1 MHGGTL
7 MIAHR
12 TSAFIA
18 LACIVVVAVGVHFA
32 PDELLQRLGFGGV
45 GPQVVP
51 LPATTADQS
60 VELPERVALS
70 LRVEAAQER
79 DFPIEKE
86 AVGSIDFNEDMT
98 LQVFAPYQGRII
110 DLLAKIGDEVKKGQ
124 PLYTID
130 SPDLVQAASTLIT
143 TAGVLELTTRTL
155 TRLRDLAKTN
165 AVPQKDLEQA
175 ISDQQAAEG
184 AYKAARDAVR
194 IFGKTE
200 EKMDRM
206 VVERHVDPVLVVPA
220 PIGGRITARNAAPG
234 LFVQPGGAPA
244 PYALADIS
252 TMWMLANVHE
262 SESPRF
268 KVGQAVKARVL
279 AYADRTFDG
288 KITTLGPSVDPT
300 THRVLIRS
308 EIADPEH
315 LLRSGMFATFV
326 IRVADPIRAV
336 SVPADG
342 VVREGDG
349 TITVWVTSDRR
360 RYTRRTIKTG
370 IRRGGVVQVLEGLQP
385 GELVAT
391 EAALFLSNTFTSG
404 ERS

>member
-360 RYTRRTIKTG
+360 RFTRRTIKTG

>member
-268 KVGQAVKARVL
+268 KVGQAVKAWVL

-360 RYTRRTIKTG
+360 RFTRRTIKTG

>member
-1 MHGGTL
+1 

-360 RYTRRTIKTG
+360 RFTRRTIKTG